1 MTAKH
6 RAVYRPVV
14 GVRRPA
20 SDDAFVRVGS
30 PEARFRERAHVT
42 KPTLY
47 LNRRFT
53 IRQILQNHPRPPHFT
68 SHDPSNDTPRRGP
81 SSRDVTPPL
90 RHNASTHDT
99 RTIPTMLTARA
110 NIASTSAFTASSA
123 RATTARPGR
132 GALVV
137 TAASKKKDVRLQVTL
152 ECTEQKESGVA
163 GMSRYMT
170 QKVGFAKRRM
180 DDRAVSAPAG

>member
-1 MTAKH
+1 
-6 RAVYRPVV
+6 
-14 GVRRPA
+14 
-20 SDDAFVRVGS
+20 
-30 PEARFRERAHVT
+30 
-42 KPTLY
+42 
-47 LNRRFT
+47 
-53 IRQILQNHPRPPHFT
+53 
-68 SHDPSNDTPRRGP
+68 
-81 SSRDVTPPL
+81 
-90 RHNASTHDT
+90 
-99 RTIPTMLTARA
+99 MLTARA